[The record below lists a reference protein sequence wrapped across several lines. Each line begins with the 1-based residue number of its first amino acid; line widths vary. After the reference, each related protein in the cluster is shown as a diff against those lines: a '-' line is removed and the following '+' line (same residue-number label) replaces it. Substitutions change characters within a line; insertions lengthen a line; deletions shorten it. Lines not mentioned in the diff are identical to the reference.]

1 MGQSKRDNSELSAS
15 IEAAVQ
21 RGLDLV
27 DAFRG
32 TPAGRRELEKESR
45 RTVAQVRRAKRVH
58 AARKV
63 QAQTMTI
70 GGTAVA
76 ASAGT
81 AGLIDMAASGPGS
94 SIGWFVITALGA
106 VAGVIGARSWRRL
119 PPNLQAPAIPEAP
132 ALVRRGAIGHDS
144 VARYT
149 AVRVQ
154 TVQVVRAIEPL
165 HADAAAEIRAADAQ
179 AAPTLNALAER
190 LRVLDGMTRQMP
202 GTSTALSAQESARA
216 VSAQLDQGSASY
228 DVLLAAA
235 ARLLAEPDLGSPVPE
250 ILEPAASALI
260 AYAHGLRA
268 ASQI

>member
-1 MGQSKRDNSELSAS
+1 MGKGQRDGAELSAS

-32 TPAGRRELEKESR
+32 TPAGRRELERESR
-45 RTVAQVRRAKRVH
+45 KTAAQLRREKR
-58 AARKV
+58 AYTARKV

-70 GGTAVA
+70 GGTAVT

-81 AGLIDMAASGPGS
+81 AGLIDVVAGGPGMAV
-94 SIGWFVITALGA
+94 GWFMITAFGA
-106 VAGVIGARSWRRL
+106 VAAVIGARSWRRL
-119 PPNLQAPAIPEAP
+119 PPNLQMPAIPEAP
-132 ALVRRGAIGHDS
+132 ALVRRGAIGYES
-144 VARYT
+144 VTRYT

-154 TVQVVRAIEPL
+154 TVQVIRAIEPL
-165 HADAAAEIRAADAQ
+165 HRDAAAEIRAADAQ

-190 LRVLDGMTRQMP
+190 LRVLDGMARQMP
-202 GTSTALSAQESARA
+202 GTSTAQSAQQSARA

-235 ARLLAEPDLGSPVPE
+235 ARLLAEPDIGSPVPE

-260 AYAHGLRA
+260 AYAHGLRV
-268 ASQI
+268 ASEI